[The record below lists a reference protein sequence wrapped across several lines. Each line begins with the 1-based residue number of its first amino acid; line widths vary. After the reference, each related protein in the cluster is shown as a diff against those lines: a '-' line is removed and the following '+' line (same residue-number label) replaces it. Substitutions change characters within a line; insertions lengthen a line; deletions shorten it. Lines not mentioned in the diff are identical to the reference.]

1 MAEYIAELK
10 EDLVDQF
17 RDKPNIKAI
26 MEVVGIELQAVFDF
40 YQQLQTERDVETS
53 VGQQLDGVGEIAVMS
68 RREAGELSGNPI
80 PFDVISDDLYRQY
93 LIYKILKNNC
103 DCTYP
108 NIIKAFRMFWDRP
121 LYYTE
126 DPEQPATMIF
136 DTGEMDGTVDT
147 RPLFTTPLLRAAGVT
162 TRLYA
167 RTKTE
172 LNRAR
177 LHILA
182 GLGCAVTITELPS
195 LERNIDFGALLYT
208 GGGFDRFTQDTLP
221 NLERNI
227 DFGASVYA
235 GGGFDRFTQDTLPSL
250 ERNISYA
257 AKVRQGGVIGS
268 IMETPIG
275 GIEPPKS

>member
-1 MAEYIAELK
+1 MAEYATDLK
-10 EDLVDQF
+10 EALVEQF
-17 RDKPNIKAI
+17 RDKPNIEAL
-26 MEVVGIELQAVFDF
+26 MEVIGIELQAVFDF
-40 YQQLQTERDVETS
+40 YRQLRDERGVDTA
-53 VGQQLDGVGEIAVMS
+53 VGQQLDGVGDIAVMT
-68 RREAGELSGNPI
+68 RKEAGQLSGNPI
-80 PFDVISDDLYRQY
+80 TIEVIPDDLYRQY
-93 LIYKILKNNC
+93 LIYKILKNTC

-162 TRLYA
+162 LRLFA

-172 LNRAR
+172 MKKSTLRI
-177 LHILA
+177 LH
-182 GLGCAVTITELPS
+182 GLGCAMTVTE
-195 LERNIDFGALLYT
+195 
-208 GGGFDRFTQDTLP
+208 LP

-235 GGGFDRFTQDTLPSL
+235 GGGFDRVTQDTLPGL
-250 ERNISYA
+250 ERKISYA
-257 AKVRQGGVIGS
+257 AKVRQGSAVHS

-275 GIEPPKS
+275 GVEPQKS